1 MFFDCFQYF
10 FSKHIGGV
18 YMTLFDRLKELSKKR
33 GKNLKQVALELGYG
47 ENIFYTWKKSA
58 PNADK
63 LQEVAD
69 YFHVTTDYLLGRDDS
84 KKIELDPEEDKLV
97 VMFRKNTIDMNDE
110 EKKEFNESLDK
121 LMSVA
126 RDLFER
132 DKKKK

>member
-1 MFFDCFQYF
+1 
-10 FSKHIGGV
+10 
-18 YMTLFDRLKELSKKR
+18 MTLFDRIKELSRKR
-33 GKNLKQVALELGYG
+33 GKNLKQVALELGHG
-47 ENIFYTWKKSA
+47 ENLFYTWKKST

-69 YFHVTTDYLLGRDDS
+69 YFGVSVDYLLGREDT
-84 KKIELDPEEDKLV
+84 KKVELKPEEDELI
-97 VMFRKNTIDMNDE
+97 VMFRKNTSDMDDD

>member
-1 MFFDCFQYF
+1 
-10 FSKHIGGV
+10 
-18 YMTLFDRLKELSKKR
+18 MTLFDRLKELSKKR

-97 VMFRKNTIDMNDE
+97 VMFRKNTIDMDDE

>member
-1 MFFDCFQYF
+1 ME
-10 FSKHIGGV
+10 
-18 YMTLFDRLKELSKKR
+18 LFDRVKKQAKKR
-33 GKNLKQVALELGYG
+33 GITLQTLAERTDLSINSLYGWKN
-47 ENIFYTWKKSA
+47 SM
-58 PNADK
+58 PSADK
-63 LQEVAD
+63 LKKVAD
-69 YFHVTTDYLLGRDDS
+69 YLGVSVDYLMGRDTS
-84 KKIELDPEEDKLV
+84 EMQKLDPEEDKLV